1 MKIRFTASLLPL
13 SPLIRLWTWSRVSH
27 CEFEF
32 RDGVQIVAAMEAGR
46 IIATRNRKYTWE
58 YNYELDITAE
68 QEQVLRTWCEGEL
81 GKPYDYTALAP
92 LNVLIP
98 RIKKRWKDPKTW
110 MCSEFCA
117 MGLDIIGIKLFDDE
131 FKKVK
136 PSDLYRKLKNNPIAR
151 ISNKEQQPCILST
164 I

>member
-1 MKIRFTASLLPL
+1 
-13 SPLIRLWTWSRVSH
+13 VSH

-32 RDGVQIVAAMEAGR
+32 SDGIQIVAAMEAGR
-46 IIATRNRKYTWE
+46 IIATRNRKYRWE

-68 QEQVLRTWCEGEL
+68 QEQILREWCEEEL

-92 LNVLIP
+92 FNVLIP
-98 RIKKRWKDPKTW
+98 RTKKQWKDHKQW

-117 MGLDIIGIKLFDDE
+117 MGLEKIGLEFFDDN

-136 PSDLYRKLKNNPIAR
+136 PSDLYDAIKNCSRAKLV
-151 ISNKEQQPCILST
+151 KE
-164 I
+164 

>member
-32 RDGVQIVAAMEAGR
+32 SDGIQIVAAMEAGR
-46 IIATRNRKYTWE
+46 IIATRNRKYLWE
-58 YNYELDITAE
+58 YHYELDITAK
-68 QEQVLRTWCEGEL
+68 QEQILRDWCEAEL

-98 RIKKRWKDPKTW
+98 RTKKQWKDHKQW

-117 MGLDIIGIKLFDDE
+117 YGLELVGIELFPDNY
-131 FKKVK
+131 KKVK
-136 PSDLYRKLKNNPIAR
+136 PSDLFDAIKNCHKAKLV
-151 ISNKEQQPCILST
+151 KE
-164 I
+164 

>member
-32 RDGVQIVAAMEAGR
+32 SDGIQIVAAMEAGR
-46 IIATRNRKYTWE
+46 IIATRNRKYLWE
-58 YNYELDITAE
+58 YHYELDITAK
-68 QEQVLRTWCEGEL
+68 QEQILRDWCEAEL

-98 RIKKRWKDPKTW
+98 RTKKFWKDPKQC
-110 MCSEFCA
+110 MFSEFCA
-117 MGLDIIGIKLFDDE
+117 RGLELVGIELFPDSY
-131 FKKVK
+131 KKVK
-136 PSDLYRKLKNNPIAR
+136 PSDLFDAIKNCSRAKLL
-151 ISNKEQQPCILST
+151 KE
-164 I
+164 

>member
-13 SPLIRLWTWSRVSH
+13 SPLIRLWTWSRCSH

-32 RDGVQIVAAMEAGR
+32 SDGLQIVAAMEAGR
-46 IIATRNRKYTWE
+46 VIATRNRKYRWE
-58 YNYELDITAE
+58 YNYELPITEE
-68 QEQVLRTWCEGEL
+68 QEAKVRAWAESQL

-98 RIKKRWKDPKTW
+98 RTKKQWKDDSMW

-117 MGLDIIGIKLFDDE
+117 YGLELVGIEHFPE
-131 FKKVK
+131 NYKKIT
-136 PSDLYRKLKNNPIAR
+136 PGDLMKACMKDKIV
-151 ISNKEQQPCILST
+151 
-164 I
+164 

>member
-1 MKIRFTASLLPL
+1 
-13 SPLIRLWTWSRVSH
+13 
-27 CEFEF
+27 
-32 RDGVQIVAAMEAGR
+32 MEAGR
-46 IIATRNRKYTWE
+46 IIATRNRKYLWE
-58 YNYELDITAE
+58 YNYELNITPE
-68 QEQVLRTWCEGEL
+68 QEQILRNWCEAEL

-98 RIKKRWKDPKTW
+98 RTKKFWKDPKQW

-117 MGLDIIGIKLFDDE
+117 MGLDLIGIKLFDDE

-136 PSDLYRKLKNNPIAR
+136 PSDLYRKLKTNPVAR
-151 ISNKEQQPCILST
+151 ELTKEQQQCILST

>member
-13 SPLIRLWTWSRVSH
+13 SPLIRLWTLSKVSH

-32 RDGVQIVAAMEAGR
+32 SDGMQIVPAMEAGR
-46 IIATRNRKYTWE
+46 VIATKNRKYFWD
-58 YNYELDITAE
+58 YHYELDVTAE
-68 QEQVLRTWCEGEL
+68 QEKLLREWCEGEL

-98 RIKKRWKDPKTW
+98 RKKKFWKDDSRW

-117 MGLDIIGIKLFDDE
+117 RGLELIGIELFPDH

-136 PSDLYRKLKNNPIAR
+136 PSDLFDAIKSCPRAKFV
-151 ISNKEQQPCILST
+151 KE
-164 I
+164 

>member
-13 SPLIRLWTWSRVSH
+13 SPLIRLFTWSRVSH

-32 RDGVQIVAAMEAGR
+32 SDGIQVVAAMESAKV
-46 IIATRNRKYTWE
+46 IATRNRKYRWE
-58 YNYELDITAE
+58 YYYQLDITHE
-68 QEQVLRTWCEGEL
+68 QERILRDWCKEEL

-92 LNVLIP
+92 FNVLIP
-98 RIKKRWKDPKTW
+98 RTKKFWKDHKQW

-117 MGLDIIGIKLFDDE
+117 MGLEKIGFKFFDDD

-136 PSDLYRKLKNNPIAR
+136 PSDLFDAIKNCPKAKLV
-151 ISNKEQQPCILST
+151 KE
-164 I
+164 

>member
-13 SPLIRLWTWSRVSH
+13 SPLIRLWTWSRISH

-32 RDGVQIVAAMEAGR
+32 SDGIQIVAAMEAGR
-46 IIATRNRKYTWE
+46 IIATRNRKYLWE
-58 YNYELDITAE
+58 YNYELDITAA
-68 QEQVLRTWCEGEL
+68 QERILRDWCESEL

-98 RIKKRWKDPKTW
+98 RTKKFWKDPKQW

-117 MGLDIIGIKLFDDE
+117 RGLELVGFELFSDDH
-131 FKKVK
+131 KKVK
-136 PSDLYRKLKNNPIAR
+136 PSDLFDAIKKCPWAKLL
-151 ISNKEQQPCILST
+151 KE
-164 I
+164 

>member
-1 MKIRFTASLLPL
+1 MKIRFTASLLPI

-32 RDGVQIVAAMEAGR
+32 SDGIQIVAAMEAGR
-46 IIATRNRKYTWE
+46 IIATRNRKYLWE
-58 YNYELDITAE
+58 YNYELNITPE
-68 QEQVLRTWCEGEL
+68 QEQILRAWCEAEL

-98 RIKKRWKDPKTW
+98 RTKKFWKDPKQW

-117 MGLDIIGIKLFDDE
+117 MGLDLIGIKLFDDE

-136 PSDLYRKLKNNPIAR
+136 PSDLYRKLKTNPVAR
-151 ISNKEQQPCILST
+151 ELTKEQQQCILST

>member
-1 MKIRFTASLLPL
+1 MKIKFTASWLPL
-13 SPLIRLWTWSRVSH
+13 SPLIMLWTWSRCSH

-32 RDGVQIVAAMEAGR
+32 SDGMVIVAAMEAGR
-46 IIATRNRKYTWE
+46 VIATKNRKFTWE
-58 YNYELDITAE
+58 YVYDLSITEE
-68 QEQVLRTWCEGEL
+68 QEQKLREWAEGEL

-98 RIKKRWKDPKTW
+98 RTKKYWKDPKQW

-117 MGLDIIGIKLFDDE
+117 YGLELIGIKLFADN

-136 PSDLYRKLKNNPIAR
+136 PSNLYNAVKGSDFAR
-151 ISNKEQQPCILST
+151 LIKE
-164 I
+164 

>member
-32 RDGVQIVAAMEAGR
+32 SDGIQIVAAMEAGR
-46 IIATRNRKYTWE
+46 VIATRNRKYRWE
-58 YNYELDITAE
+58 YNYELDITVD
-68 QEQVLRTWCEGEL
+68 QEILLREWCEAEL

-92 LNVLIP
+92 FNVLIP
-98 RIKKRWKDPKTW
+98 RTKKQWKDHKQW

-117 MGLDIIGIKLFDDE
+117 YGLELVGIDLFSDTHKKITPADLFDA
-131 FKKVK
+131 VK
-136 PSDLYRKLKNNPIAR
+136 NCSKAILV
-151 ISNKEQQPCILST
+151 KE
-164 I
+164 